1 MLHQKI
7 EALSPWYQKLDF
19 GNGIITPGRWDAAT
33 QASAINAWIDGGIRG
48 KSVTDIGAN
57 AGGVGFALS
66 KLGASSV
73 TLVENS
79 ELFHRQAKLYIDA
92 ITPVGV
98 SALNMSGFKVHTLP
112 KTDIYLWLGLIYHFR
127 HPQLF
132 LDYAA
137 SCGGTTHVISTQLM
151 REGNMSMRNRK
162 AAFRDHKS
170 PTMGWEPTT
179 DMFAAM
185 LETAGY
191 TVVQMHAT
199 KWNEGWTNDCYA
211 VCTPPEEP
219 KIDQTTVSCVL
230 DAPGNWF

>member
-1 MLHQKI
+1 MLHQQI
-7 EALSPWYQKLDF
+7 EALKPWYQTLDF
-19 GNGIITPGRWDAAT
+19 GDGVTTPGRWDATA
-33 QASAINAWIDGGIRG
+33 QAQAINSWIDGGVSG
-48 KSVTDIGAN
+48 KSLTDIGSN
-57 AGGVGFALS
+57 AGGVGFAMA
-66 KLGASSV
+66 KMGASKV
-73 TLVENS
+73 HLVENS
-79 ELFHRQAKLYIDA
+79 PLFHKQAELYINA
-92 ITPVGV
+92 VQPSGV
-98 SALNMSGFKVHTLP
+98 EAHNMSGFKVHTLQQT
-112 KTDIYLWLGLIYHFR
+112 KIYLWLGLIYHFR

-137 SCGGTTHVISTQLM
+137 SCGGKTHVISTQLM
-151 REGNMSMRNRK
+151 HEGKMSMRNRK

-191 TVVQMHAT
+191 TIVQMHAT

-211 VCTPPEEP
+211 VCTPPEESQ
-219 KIDQTTVSCVL
+219 IDQAAVSCVL